1 MAKKRLD
8 GIIEAVRYSADGK
21 IALVRVYE
29 RHGAVWSDH
38 VLLER
43 NALTEQLKKG
53 KRYVLGE
60 RRILLGGVFKTG
72 SAVLEMKGTIISEGQ
87 TSAHDLLTGVPVF

>member
-1 MAKKRLD
+1 MANKRLD

-43 NALTEQLKKG
+43 NALAEQLKQG
-53 KRYVLGE
+53 KRYMIGE
-60 RRILLGGVFKTG
+60 RKILLGGVFKTG
-72 SAVLEMKGTIISEGQ
+72 SAVREMKGTIITEGQ
-87 TSAHDLLTGVPVF
+87 RSTHDLLTGVPVF

>member
-1 MAKKRLD
+1 MANKRLD

-43 NALTEQLKKG
+43 NALTEQLKQG
-53 KRYVLGE
+53 KRYMIGE
-60 RRILLGGVFKTG
+60 RKILLGGVFNTG
-72 SAVLEMKGTIISEGQ
+72 SAVREMEGTICTEGQ
-87 TSAHDLLTGVPVF
+87 SGAHDLLTGVPVF